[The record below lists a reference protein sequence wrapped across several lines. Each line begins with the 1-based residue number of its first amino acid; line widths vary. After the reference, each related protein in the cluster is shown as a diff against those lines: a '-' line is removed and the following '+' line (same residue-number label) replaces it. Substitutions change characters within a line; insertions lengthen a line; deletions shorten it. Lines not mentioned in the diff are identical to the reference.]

1 MRKVR
6 LVPDL
11 ANAEEGL
18 CGREWQVLCTGGEW
32 VPCSSLL
39 LAQFP
44 HLATL
49 TTSHP
54 TCSSNCCP
62 TCSSRTVI
70 LDNVS
75 SVSFADLKFTMEA
88 GHSSFLSVER
98 AEGLREVARMMGVR
112 WREVEEELAQVSS
125 GEEQVAATN
134 IVTMSTII
142 VTSIVTNPPTSSS

>member
-18 CGREWQVLCTGGEW
+18 CGREWQGLCTGGERG
-32 VPCSSLL
+32 PCSSLL

-70 LDNVS
+70 LDNVT

-88 GHSSFLSVER
+88 GHSSFLSEER
-98 AEGLREVARMMGVR
+98 AEGVREVARMMGVS
-112 WREVEEELAQVSS
+112 WREVEEELAKVSS
-125 GEEQVAATN
+125 GEVQVATN

-142 VTSIVTNPPTSSS
+142 VTSIVTNPPTSSP